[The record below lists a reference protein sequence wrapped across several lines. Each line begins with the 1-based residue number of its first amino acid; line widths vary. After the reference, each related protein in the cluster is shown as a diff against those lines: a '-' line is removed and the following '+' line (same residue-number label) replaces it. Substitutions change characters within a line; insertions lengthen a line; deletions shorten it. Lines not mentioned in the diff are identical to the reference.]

1 MIVKS
6 VIMADATDS
15 GQSILEFQM
24 EDGKQL
30 MELRQILYTVQY
42 VEVLVIIMMVV
53 TVYLIQ
59 DIVVVNSAQ

>member
-1 MIVKS
+1 MKS
-6 VIMADATDS
+6 VIMADAMDS
-15 GQSILEFQM
+15 EQSILEFQM

>member
-6 VIMADATDS
+6 VIMADAMDS

-42 VEVLVIIMMVV
+42 VEV
-53 TVYLIQ
+53 
-59 DIVVVNSAQ
+59 

>member
-6 VIMADATDS
+6 VIMADAMDS
-15 GQSILEFQM
+15 EQSILEFQM

>member
-1 MIVKS
+1 MKS
-6 VIMADATDS
+6 VMMVDAMDS

>member
-6 VIMADATDS
+6 VIMADAMDS

>member
-6 VIMADATDS
+6 VMMVDAMDS